1 MKNLLSNLAAAAL
14 LSFAFVNEAKAEL
27 LFSDNF
33 DYSVG
38 DLKGQGGWLQYGTK
52 TAAPLQVVSQSLTY
66 PGYQTAAVGGAVR
79 LAGNLDAKDQSVFHD
94 ITGTDTSNDLYISAL
109 ISVSSVPENA
119 KAASIALIASNFS
132 GFIETKSPTIKGA
145 VSILKGSDD
154 SHFKIGVYKSAI
166 KDIVRSETEFELGKT
181 HCLVVKYEY
190 QPGDGDDVISVWVD
204 AESENTTP
212 TLTTSKGTDT
222 SASFGIRGITLQQA
236 GSSANGAPTMLVD
249 AVRGATDWAS
259 LFTDEGGSEG
269 PGTDPSVSMSATEVN
284 DDPLA
289 AFVTGTATKQF
300 TVRASGL
307 SDDITVSVSG
317 CPDLSV
323 EPAVISK
330 EEAMSASG
338 VVVTVSYNPTT
349 DGTFEGSLD
358 LASGD
363 NTASAKFEVYGLPC
377 AQLVNS
383 LQIANVPQDNYD
395 GYVLNSTVTISY
407 IDPTGETIYGYDM
420 AGGVAFKTWQIDPST
435 VKVGDK
441 IKKIFAY
448 VVWEADGLPYLM
460 PLYPGMGTLVSEGNT
475 VKPADVN
482 LGDIATSPDLY
493 MHRLVTIK
501 DVTFSAEEGATFGS
515 TPVNITSGPTNAAG
529 KIIPFAG
536 TDLVGTAIPASA
548 TSVTGICRSKSIA
561 SISPRSLA
569 DIVLAPVG
577 EPELEVA
584 PEQLFSDEAAEIGK
598 GTQVLRYTV
607 NAKNLPSPASVYLTG
622 TDRNMFSIDVEEIPA
637 GTSSTVVTVTYNPT
651 AIGKHTARLNFDA
664 MPTELT
670 KGYQFTFL
678 AYDPQNMPVAT
689 FDASSITPFEV
700 ATAGETQ
707 VQSIDI
713 TTANLPDYGT
723 VKVLGQGNGA
733 FILNST
739 MLLKGGKT
747 TLNITF
753 APKAEGSFSETIEI
767 SGVKLPAQTFTVT
780 GTCGSSLPEQPAE
793 GDELKF
799 DTSAPLTLLNE
810 NFNGAVNNK
819 PLQLQGWVNNAA
831 IGKRAWWGYT
841 FDDANKAAK
850 VTAYDSQAQIGAE
863 DPCQM
868 LLLTPAL
875 DFANSA
881 SKLFTFR
888 VMGQY
893 MSDGMTDL
901 LRVVYCDVAEGK
913 PYYQEIQGLNI
924 PASADY
930 NGEWIDYVIDFEGQ
944 DISDTFFMGFL
955 FDSNRGRDNSAVYYI
970 DDVTYG
976 RTDVPQIKSD
986 PKTLEVE
993 TAVFNTHTTT
1003 INVTGHNLTEKIT
1016 LEMGGANPSNFTLS
1030 TNSLPAAGGSFDLSF
1045 TSDQVGVHEAYVQL
1059 KSAGAPTHYI
1069 LLAYNAKESSAID
1082 VIGSDSD
1089 GLFTVYNTA
1098 GIRVLV
1104 TANPADINAL
1114 PAGLY
1119 IVNGKK
1125 YIVR

>member
-300 TVRASGL
+300 TVRASGITE
-307 SDDITVSVSG
+307 DISVSVSG
-317 CPDLSV
+317 SNDFSV
-323 EPAVISK
+323 EPATI
-330 EEAMSASG
+330 AMADALSAAG
-338 VVVTVSYNPTT
+338 TVVTVTYNPTV
-349 DGTFEGSLD
+349 DGSFQGTLT
-358 LASGD
+358 LTSGE
-363 NTASAKFEVYGLPC
+363 NTASTTFSAIAYPVK
-377 AQLVNS
+377 QLANS
-383 LQIANVPQDNYD
+383 MLIASQDPDAYESL
-395 GYVLNSTVTISY
+395 VLNSTVTISY
-407 IDPTGETIYGYDM
+407 IDSKTGTIYGYDM
-420 AGGVAFKTWQIDPST
+420 FGGVAFRNDMVDFQG

-441 IKKIFAY
+441 VKKIFGY
-448 VVWEADGLPYLM
+448 MTSELGVPYFLPI
-460 PLYPGMGTLVSEGNT
+460 YPGLGTLVSEGNE
-475 VKPADVN
+475 VKATEIN
-482 LGDIATSPDLY
+482 LGDIKTSPDLY
-493 MHRLVTIK
+493 IHRLVTVK
-501 DVTFSAEEGATFGS
+501 DVTFVAEEGATFGTAS
-515 TPVNITSGPTNAAG
+515 VDITSGPTNAEG
-529 KIIPFAG
+529 KVMPFAG
-536 TDLVGTAIPASA
+536 TDLIGTAIPASA
-548 TSVTGICRSKSIA
+548 TSVTGISRSMSIA

-569 DIVLAPVG
+569 DIELAPVG

-584 PEQLFSDEAAEIGK
+584 PEQIFSGEAAEIGK

-607 NAKNLPSPASVYLTG
+607 EAKNLPSPASVYLTG

-780 GTCGSSLPEQPAE
+780 GTCGGSLPEQPAE
-793 GDELKF
+793 GDELTF

-930 NGEWIDYVIDFEGQ
+930 NGEWVDYVIDFEGQ

-986 PKTLEVE
+986 PMTLEIE
-993 TAVFNTHTTT
+993 TAVLNTHTTT
-1003 INVTGHNLTEKIT
+1003 INVTGHNLSENIT

-1030 TNSLPAAGGSFDLSF
+1030 TTSLPSAGGSFDLSF
-1045 TSDQVGVHEAYVQL
+1045 TSDKVGVHEAYVQL

-1104 TANPADINAL
+1104 TADPADINAL